1 MFDTIGSRLHAIL
14 YLKKMTMQE
23 VANKGGMSRN
33 HIAAF
38 VKDVIEPSLLEFQIL
53 MDVLDITTDEGYWLY
68 CGEQSDAVMPQ
79 WIADAIRQ
87 H

>member
-14 YLKKMTMQE
+14 NFKKMTMQE

-33 HIAAF
+33 HIASF

-68 CGEQSDAVMPQ
+68 CGEQSDVVMPQ